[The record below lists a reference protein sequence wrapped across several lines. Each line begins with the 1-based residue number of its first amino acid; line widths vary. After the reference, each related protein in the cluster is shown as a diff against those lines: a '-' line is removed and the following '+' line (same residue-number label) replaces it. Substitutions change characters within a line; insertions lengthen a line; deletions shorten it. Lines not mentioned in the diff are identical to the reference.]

1 MDNIKTMV
9 MTLLT
14 QFRETQRYI
23 EALRYELE
31 HPSTISEEDMIDVL
45 TFGHGDYQVTPKG
58 SISNKTLYIAL
69 NYRDKARQENERA
82 KNEIAV
88 HLAILEKQQERL
100 LYYIGLMDERD
111 SELIRMTYMD
121 GLDNEQIATK
131 LSVTVRTV
139 RTRRA
144 KAIDLL
150 CELFAYTA
158 NLQPNAAPL

>member
-9 MTLLT
+9 MSLLT

-45 TFGHGDYQVTPKG
+45 TFGHGDHQGTPKG

-69 NYRDKARQENERA
+69 NYRDKAQQENERA

-88 HLAILEKQQERL
+88 RLAMLEKQQERL

-121 GLDNEQIATK
+121 GLDNDQIAAK
-131 LSVTVRTV
+131 LSVSVRTV
-139 RTRRA
+139 RTRRT
-144 KAIDLL
+144 KAIELL
-150 CELFAYTA
+150 CELFSYTA
-158 NLQPNAAPL
+158 NLLPSGPSV